1 MNDLGEANAI
11 ILRAIK
17 IEQQVE
23 RLLSHICR
31 TETEIGEDISDCSQ
45 RLGGAMNAIMNKR
58 IMLISDKA
66 RYKVIKPFFQAGDLV
81 YAQSDKSKPSWE
93 HGEVISYNEYK
104 DMDGYG
110 PSRTYTILFDGGEKV
125 DVKDYQLIK
134 DKEYI
139 LSKGIKESDWKGVKR
154 VVDKDS
160 TDPWAREVGW
170 YVTITIDE
178 ELGEP
183 FTHLSDAL
191 RAHDMH
197 AVFMKREERV
207 ENRDLNF
214 PREYSDLLQYEID
227 NHFSSRIGL
236 MLANDRLSD
245 PIMRRIGRILITF
258 IHPSRI
264 WELEDPD
271 RTWKLVTGHIQD
283 GEWITNREIA
293 DYVYKLALAKQC
305 FDPDSVSMCTYFQ
318 LLISLITNMNY
329 LI

>member
-1 MNDLGEANAI
+1 MIHDCQGYHQWYEDLISALRDCVSLKCVKIKYMELQGEESGEIFQTLRLHQPQLEVFEYPAIASPGGFLGTGVEELANL
-11 ILRAIK
+11 LRDSN
-17 IEQQVE
+17 Q
-23 RLLSHICR
+23 LHTL
-31 TETEIGEDISDCSQ
+31 DISRNGVVGDVLQEDSLPY
-45 RLGGAMNAIMNKR
+45 LGK
-58 IMLISDKA
+58 LKCL
-66 RYKVIKPFFQAGDLV
+66 DL
-81 YAQSDKSKPSWE
+81 
-93 HGEVISYNEYK
+93 SYN
-104 DMDGYG
+104 M
-110 PSRTYTILFDGGEKV
+110 
-125 DVKDYQLIK
+125 
-134 DKEYI
+134 
-139 LSKGIKESDWKGVKR
+139 LSVNDFKR
-154 VVDKDS
+154 VVDEDS
-160 TDPWAREVGW
+160 IDRWAREVGW
-170 YVTITIDE
+170 YVTTLDE
-178 ELGEP
+178 EVEEP

-197 AVFMKREERV
+197 VVFMKREERV

-305 FDPDSVSMCTYFQ
+305 FDPDSVSMCTYSNCS
-318 LLISLITNMNY
+318 ISLIANMNY
-329 LI
+329 LIYLGHREL